1 MKMLNMRLWLTSS
14 QRRTL
19 ELAGYMLLL
28 AIGCIAGTLCMVKS
42 EDNPLCRFCLL
53 YGLPDVSSQGAKL
66 LLSSLGSSTG
76 IMVIAVCLGF
86 CGTGQ
91 IFLALLLIFHGFST
105 GCTLTSLSQNLTLSI
120 LPLYAL
126 AALYTAAV
134 SYMILLG
141 VREAMGFS
149 CTYIHT
155 LLYGAD
161 STAARN
167 RLRLY
172 CLRFAVLLIL
182 LFISALIYTLLAGII
197 R

>member
-1 MKMLNMRLWLTSS
+1 MIMLNFRLRLTSS
-14 QRRTL
+14 QRRTF
-19 ELAGYMLLL
+19 ELLAYMLILS
-28 AIGCIAGTLCMVKS
+28 AGCIAGTLFMLN
-42 EDNPLCRFCLL
+42 EWDNPVCRFCLA
-53 YGLPDVSSQGAKL
+53 YGIPNVSLQGAGL
-66 LLSSLGSSTG
+66 LISSLSCCMGVMLLS
-76 IMVIAVCLGF
+76 VFLGF

-105 GCTLTSLSQNLTLSI
+105 GCTLTSLSQNLTLSM

-182 LFISALIYTLLAGII
+182 LFISNIILL
-197 R
+197 